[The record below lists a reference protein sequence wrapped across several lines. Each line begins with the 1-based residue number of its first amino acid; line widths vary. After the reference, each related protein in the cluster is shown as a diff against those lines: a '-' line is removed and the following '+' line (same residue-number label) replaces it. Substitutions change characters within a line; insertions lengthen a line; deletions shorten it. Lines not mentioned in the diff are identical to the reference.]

1 MFNAKQILIKYWG
14 HTNFR
19 PMQEEIIQSVLAM
32 KDTLALLPTGGG
44 KSVCFQIPCLMQ
56 DGICV
61 IISPLISLMKDQVE
75 HLKSKGLK
83 SVAIT
88 SGMSKNE
95 VDVALG
101 NCIYGNYKFLYLS
114 PERLQNKMVQE
125 RIRQMNVNLITVDEA
140 HCISEWGYD
149 FRPSYLHIAEIREVI
164 PNVPILAL
172 TATATDDIIDDIQ
185 EKLLFSEKHLLQSSF
200 VRENLSYVV
209 INTENKKTKLVKIL
223 NHFKS
228 SAIVY
233 VGSRKETKEITQL
246 LRTHNISS
254 DYYHAGLDMDIRNQ
268 KQEKWTHN
276 EIRIMVATNAF
287 GMGIDK
293 ENVRVVVHINTP
305 TSLEAYFQEAGRAG
319 RDGKLAYAIL
329 LTNKSDVIDL
339 NRFVL
344 SQFPSVQEIRDCYQ
358 KIADYFHI
366 AVDTAEGESFE
377 FDINDFC
384 ERYNLKTYKT
394 YNILKYLEK
403 EEFIKLTDSIH
414 SPSKLHFIV
423 DNTEL
428 YRFQVAN
435 VHYDSFIKLLLRSY
449 SGLFENYVTIN
460 EQTLSSRFN
469 SPPTQVVDLLEK
481 LQQLEILKYLP
492 RTNAPKLI
500 FTKNRAE
507 ASTIRI
513 SEEILEKRKK
523 LKKQKME
530 SIIAYTEN
538 STICRTQQLLE
549 YFGEENNYKCGQCDV
564 CVERNKLDISD
575 LEFEKIKKYLQNIL
589 SEKAMI
595 SSKII
600 NPITDVREEKVLKV
614 LQWLLDNGKIKL
626 TENKYSWIG

>member
-19 PMQEEIIQSVLAM
+19 PMQEEIIQSVLAT

-56 DGICV
+56 DGICIV
-61 IISPLISLMKDQVE
+61 ISPLISLMKDQVE
-75 HLKSKGLK
+75 HLKSKGIK

-164 PNVPILAL
+164 PDVPILAL
-172 TATATDDIIDDIQ
+172 TATATADIIDDIQ
-185 EKLLFSEKHLLQSSF
+185 DKLLFSEKHLLQSSF

-209 INTENKKTKLVKIL
+209 INTENKKPKLVKIL

-246 LRTHNISS
+246 LRIHNISS

-276 EIRIMVATNAF
+276 EIRVMVATNAF

-293 ENVRVVVHINTP
+293 DNVRIVVHLSTP
-305 TSLEAYFQEAGRAG
+305 TSLESYFQEAGRAG
-319 RDGKLAYAIL
+319 RDGTLAYAIL
-329 LTNKSDVIDL
+329 LTNKSDRIDL
-339 NRFVL
+339 SRFIL
-344 SQFPSVQEIRDCYQ
+344 SQFPTVQEIRDCYQ

-384 ERYNLKTYKT
+384 ERYNLKIYKT

-469 SPPTQVVDLLEK
+469 SPPTKILELLEK

-492 RTNAPKLI
+492 RTNAPKLV

-507 ASTIRI
+507 ASTLRI
-513 SEEILEKRKK
+513 SEEILEKRKQ
-523 LKKQKME
+523 LKKQKIE

-549 YFGEENNYKCGQCDV
+549 YFGEENNYKCGKCDV

-575 LEFEKIKKYLQNIL
+575 LEFEKIKKYVQNIL

-595 SSKII
+595 SSEII
-600 NPITDVREEKVLKV
+600 NTITDVREEKVLKV

-626 TENKYSWIG
+626 TENKYSWIV

>member
-507 ASTIRI
+507 VSTIRI

-595 SSKII
+595 SSEII

>member
-56 DGICV
+56 DGICI

-595 SSKII
+595 SSEII

>member
-1 MFNAKQILIKYWG
+1 MFNAKEILIKYWG

-19 PMQEEIIQSVLAM
+19 PMQEEIIESVLAK

-56 DGICV
+56 DGICIV
-61 IISPLISLMKDQVE
+61 ISPLISLMKDQVE
-75 HLKSKGLK
+75 HLKSKGIK

-88 SGMSKNE
+88 SGMSKDE

-164 PNVPILAL
+164 PDVPILAL
-172 TATATDDIIDDIQ
+172 TATATADIIDDIQ
-185 EKLLFSEKHLLQSSF
+185 DKLLFSEKHLLQSSF
-200 VRENLSYVV
+200 VREYLSYVV

-233 VGSRKETKEITQL
+233 VGSRKETKKITQL

-276 EIRIMVATNAF
+276 EIRVMVATNAF

-507 ASTIRI
+507 ASTIKI
-513 SEEILEKRKK
+513 SEEILEKRKQ

-530 SIIAYTEN
+530 SIIAYSEN
-538 STICRTQQLLE
+538 ITICRTQQLLD
-549 YFGEENNYKCGQCDV
+549 YFGEENNYKCGKCDV

-589 SEKAMI
+589 SEKEMI
-595 SSKII
+595 SSEIV
-600 NPITDVREEKVLKV
+600 NTITDVREEKIIKV
-614 LQWLLDNGKIKL
+614 LQWLIDNGQIKL
-626 TENKYSWIG
+626 MENKYSWIV

>member
-19 PMQEEIIQSVLAM
+19 PMQEEIIQSVLAT

-56 DGICV
+56 DGICIV
-61 IISPLISLMKDQVE
+61 ISPLISLMKDQVE
-75 HLKSKGLK
+75 HLKSKGIK

-164 PNVPILAL
+164 PDVPILAL
-172 TATATDDIIDDIQ
+172 TATATADIIDDIQ
-185 EKLLFSEKHLLQSSF
+185 DKLLFSEKHLLQSSF

-209 INTENKKTKLVKIL
+209 INTENKKPKLVKIL

-246 LRTHNISS
+246 LRIHNISS
-254 DYYHAGLDMDIRNQ
+254 DYYHAGLDIDIRNQ

-276 EIRIMVATNAF
+276 EIRVMVATNAF

-293 ENVRVVVHINTP
+293 DNVRIVVHLSTP
-305 TSLEAYFQEAGRAG
+305 TSLESYFQEAGRAG
-319 RDGKLAYAIL
+319 RDGTLAYAIL
-329 LTNKSDVIDL
+329 LTNKSDRIDL
-339 NRFVL
+339 SRFIL
-344 SQFPSVQEIRDCYQ
+344 SQFPTVQEIRDCYQ

-469 SPPTQVVDLLEK
+469 SPPDQILDLLEK

-492 RTNAPKLI
+492 RTNAPKLV

-507 ASTIRI
+507 ASTLRI
-513 SEEILEKRKK
+513 SEEILEKRKE

-530 SIIAYTEN
+530 SIIAYAEN

-549 YFGEENNYKCGQCDV
+549 YFGEENNYKCGKCDV

-575 LEFEKIKKYLQNIL
+575 LEFERIKK
-589 SEKAMI
+589 
-595 SSKII
+595 
-600 NPITDVREEKVLKV
+600 
-614 LQWLLDNGKIKL
+614 
-626 TENKYSWIG
+626 

>member
-19 PMQEEIIQSVLAM
+19 PMQEEIIQSVLAT

-56 DGICV
+56 DGICIV
-61 IISPLISLMKDQVE
+61 ISPLISLMKDQVE
-75 HLKSKGLK
+75 HLKSKGIK

-164 PNVPILAL
+164 PDVPILAL
-172 TATATDDIIDDIQ
+172 TATATADIIDDIQ
-185 EKLLFSEKHLLQSSF
+185 DKLLFSEKHLLQSSF

-209 INTENKKTKLVKIL
+209 INTENKKPKLVKIL

-246 LRTHNISS
+246 LRIHNISS

-276 EIRIMVATNAF
+276 EIRVMVATNAF

-293 ENVRVVVHINTP
+293 DNVRIVVHLSTP
-305 TSLEAYFQEAGRAG
+305 TSLESYFQEAGRAG
-319 RDGKLAYAIL
+319 RDGTLAYAIL
-329 LTNKSDVIDL
+329 LTNKSDRIDL
-339 NRFVL
+339 SRFIL
-344 SQFPSVQEIRDCYQ
+344 SQFPTVQEIRDCYQ

-384 ERYNLKTYKT
+384 ERYNLKIYKT

-469 SPPTQVVDLLEK
+469 SPPDQILDLLEK

-492 RTNAPKLI
+492 RTNAPKLV

-507 ASTIRI
+507 ASTLRI
-513 SEEILEKRKK
+513 SEEILEKRKE

-530 SIIAYTEN
+530 SIIAYAEN

-549 YFGEENNYKCGQCDV
+549 YFGEENNYKCGKCDV

-595 SSKII
+595 SSEII
-600 NPITDVREEKVLKV
+600 NTITDGREEKVLKV

-626 TENKYSWIG
+626 TENKYSWIV

>member
-1 MFNAKQILIKYWG
+1 MFNAKEILIKYWG

-19 PMQEEIIQSVLAM
+19 PMQEEIIQSVLAK

-56 DGICV
+56 DGICIV
-61 IISPLISLMKDQVE
+61 ISPLISLMKDQVE
-75 HLKSKGLK
+75 HLKSKGIK

-88 SGMSKNE
+88 SGMSKDE

-164 PNVPILAL
+164 PDVPILAL
-172 TATATDDIIDDIQ
+172 TATATADIIDDIQ
-185 EKLLFSEKHLLQSSF
+185 DKLLFSEKHLLQSSF
-200 VRENLSYVV
+200 VREYLSYVV

-233 VGSRKETKEITQL
+233 VGSRKETKKITQL

-276 EIRIMVATNAF
+276 EIRVMVATNAF

-394 YNILKYLEK
+394 YIILKYLEK

-513 SEEILEKRKK
+513 SEEILEKRKQ

-530 SIIAYTEN
+530 SIIAYSEN
-538 STICRTQQLLE
+538 ITICRTQQLLD
-549 YFGEENNYKCGQCDV
+549 YFGEENNYKCGKCDV

-589 SEKAMI
+589 SEKEMI
-595 SSKII
+595 SSEIV
-600 NPITDVREEKVLKV
+600 NTITDVREEKIIKV
-614 LQWLLDNGKIKL
+614 LQWLIDNGQIKL
-626 TENKYSWIG
+626 MENKYSWIV

>member
-19 PMQEEIIQSVLAM
+19 PMQEEIIQSVLAT

-56 DGICV
+56 DGICIV
-61 IISPLISLMKDQVE
+61 ISPLISLMKDQVE
-75 HLKSKGLK
+75 HLKSKGIK

-149 FRPSYLHIAEIREVI
+149 FRPSYLHIAEIRAVI
-164 PNVPILAL
+164 PDVPILAL
-172 TATATDDIIDDIQ
+172 TATATADIIDDIQ
-185 EKLLFSEKHLLQSSF
+185 DKLLFSEKHLLQSSF

-276 EIRIMVATNAF
+276 EIRVMVATNAF

-319 RDGKLAYAIL
+319 RDGTLAYAIL
-329 LTNKSDVIDL
+329 LTNKSDRIDL
-339 NRFVL
+339 SRFIL
-344 SQFPSVQEIRDCYQ
+344 SQFPTVQEIRDCYQ

-384 ERYNLKTYKT
+384 KRYNLKIYKT

-513 SEEILEKRKK
+513 SEEILEKRKE
-523 LKKQKME
+523 LKKQKIE
-530 SIIAYTEN
+530 SIIAYAEN

-549 YFGEENNYKCGQCDV
+549 YFGEENNYKCGKCDV

-595 SSKII
+595 SSEII
-600 NPITDVREEKVLKV
+600 NTITDVREEKVLKV

-626 TENKYSWIG
+626 TENKYSWIV

>member
-19 PMQEEIIQSVLAM
+19 PMQEEIIQSVLAT

-56 DGICV
+56 DGICIV
-61 IISPLISLMKDQVE
+61 ISPLISLMKDQVE
-75 HLKSKGLK
+75 HLKSKGIK

-164 PNVPILAL
+164 PDVPILAL
-172 TATATDDIIDDIQ
+172 TATATADIIDDIQ
-185 EKLLFSEKHLLQSSF
+185 DKLLFSEKHLLQSSF

-209 INTENKKTKLVKIL
+209 INTENKKPKLVKIL

-276 EIRIMVATNAF
+276 EIRVMVATNAF

-293 ENVRVVVHINTP
+293 DNVRIVVHLSTP
-305 TSLEAYFQEAGRAG
+305 TSLESYFQEAGRAG
-319 RDGKLAYAIL
+319 RDGTLAYAIL
-329 LTNKSDVIDL
+329 LTNKSDRIDL
-339 NRFVL
+339 SRFIL
-344 SQFPSVQEIRDCYQ
+344 SQFPTVQEIRDCYQ

-384 ERYNLKTYKT
+384 ERYNLKIYKT

-469 SPPTQVVDLLEK
+469 SPPDQILDLLEK

-492 RTNAPKLI
+492 RTNAPKLV

-507 ASTIRI
+507 ASTLRI
-513 SEEILEKRKK
+513 SEEILEKRKE

-530 SIIAYTEN
+530 SIIAYAEN

-549 YFGEENNYKCGQCDV
+549 YFGEENNYKCGKCDV
-564 CVERNKLDISD
+564 CVERNKLEISD

-595 SSKII
+595 SSEII
-600 NPITDVREEKVLKV
+600 NTITDVREEKVLKV

-626 TENKYSWIG
+626 TENKYSWIV

>member
-1 MFNAKQILIKYWG
+1 MFNAKEILIKYWG

-19 PMQEEIIQSVLAM
+19 PMQEEIIQSVLAK

-56 DGICV
+56 DGICIV
-61 IISPLISLMKDQVE
+61 ISPLISLMKDQVE
-75 HLKSKGLK
+75 HLKSKGIK

-88 SGMSKNE
+88 SGMSKDE

-164 PNVPILAL
+164 PDVPILAL
-172 TATATDDIIDDIQ
+172 TATATADIIDDIQ
-185 EKLLFSEKHLLQSSF
+185 DKLLFSEKHLLQSSF
-200 VRENLSYVV
+200 VREYLSYVV

-233 VGSRKETKEITQL
+233 VGSRKETKKITQL

-276 EIRIMVATNAF
+276 EIRVMVATNAF

-394 YNILKYLEK
+394 YIILKYLEK

-428 YRFQVAN
+428 YHFQVAN

-507 ASTIRI
+507 ASTIKI
-513 SEEILEKRKK
+513 SEEILEKRKQ

-530 SIIAYTEN
+530 SIIAYSEN
-538 STICRTQQLLE
+538 ITICRTQQLLD
-549 YFGEENNYKCGQCDV
+549 YFGEENNYKCGKCDV

-589 SEKAMI
+589 SEKEMI
-595 SSKII
+595 SSEIV
-600 NPITDVREEKVLKV
+600 NTITDVREEKIIKV
-614 LQWLLDNGKIKL
+614 LQWLIDNGQIKL
-626 TENKYSWIG
+626 MENKYSWIV

>member
-19 PMQEEIIQSVLAM
+19 PMQEEIIQSVLAT

-56 DGICV
+56 DGICIV
-61 IISPLISLMKDQVE
+61 ISPLISLMKDQVE
-75 HLKSKGLK
+75 HLKSKGIK

-164 PNVPILAL
+164 PDVPILAL
-172 TATATDDIIDDIQ
+172 TATATADIIDDIQ
-185 EKLLFSEKHLLQSSF
+185 DKLLFSEKHLLQSSF

-209 INTENKKTKLVKIL
+209 INTENKKPKLVKIL

-246 LRTHNISS
+246 LRIHNISS

-276 EIRIMVATNAF
+276 EIRVMVATNAF

-293 ENVRVVVHINTP
+293 DNVRIVVHLSTP
-305 TSLEAYFQEAGRAG
+305 TSLESYFQEAGRAG
-319 RDGKLAYAIL
+319 RDGTLAYAIL
-329 LTNKSDVIDL
+329 LTNKSDRIDL
-339 NRFVL
+339 SRFIL
-344 SQFPSVQEIRDCYQ
+344 SQFPTVQEIRDCYQ

-384 ERYNLKTYKT
+384 ERYNLKIYKT

-469 SPPTQVVDLLEK
+469 SPPDQILDLLEK

-492 RTNAPKLI
+492 RTNAPKLV

-507 ASTIRI
+507 ASTLRI
-513 SEEILEKRKK
+513 SEEILEKRKE

-530 SIIAYTEN
+530 SIIAYAEN
-538 STICRTQQLLE
+538 STICRTLFFCLE
-549 YFGEENNYKCGQCDV
+549 YSNNFHFQKPSPGNQFRTSKK
-564 CVERNKLDISD
+564 RN
-575 LEFEKIKKYLQNIL
+575 YLFYELN
-589 SEKAMI
+589 AA
-595 SSKII
+595 
-600 NPITDVREEKVLKV
+600 
-614 LQWLLDNGKIKL
+614 
-626 TENKYSWIG
+626 

>member
-19 PMQEEIIQSVLAM
+19 PMQEEIIQSVLAT

-56 DGICV
+56 DGICIV
-61 IISPLISLMKDQVE
+61 ISPLISLMKDQVE
-75 HLKSKGLK
+75 HLKSKGIK

-164 PNVPILAL
+164 PDVPILAL
-172 TATATDDIIDDIQ
+172 TATATADIIDDIQ
-185 EKLLFSEKHLLQSSF
+185 DKLLFSEKHLLQSSF

-276 EIRIMVATNAF
+276 EIRVMVATNAF

-513 SEEILEKRKK
+513 SEEILEKRKQ

-530 SIIAYTEN
+530 SIIAYSEN
-538 STICRTQQLLE
+538 ITICRTQQLLD
-549 YFGEENNYKCGQCDV
+549 YFGEENNYKCGKCDV

-589 SEKAMI
+589 SEKEMI
-595 SSKII
+595 SSEIV
-600 NPITDVREEKVLKV
+600 NTITDVREEKIIKV
-614 LQWLLDNGKIKL
+614 LQWLIDNGQIKL
-626 TENKYSWIG
+626 MENKYSWIV

>member
-19 PMQEEIIQSVLAM
+19 PMQEEIIQSVLAT

-56 DGICV
+56 AGICIV
-61 IISPLISLMKDQVE
+61 ISPLISLMKDQVE
-75 HLKSKGLK
+75 HLKSKGIK

-164 PNVPILAL
+164 PDVPILAL
-172 TATATDDIIDDIQ
+172 TATATADIIDDIQ
-185 EKLLFSEKHLLQSSF
+185 DKLLFSEKHLLQSSF
-200 VRENLSYVV
+200 VREYLSYVV

-276 EIRIMVATNAF
+276 EIRVMVATNAF

-513 SEEILEKRKK
+513 SEELLEKRKQ

-530 SIIAYTEN
+530 SIIAYSEN
-538 STICRTQQLLE
+538 ITICRTQQLLD
-549 YFGEENNYKCGQCDV
+549 YFGEENNYKCGKCDV

-589 SEKAMI
+589 SEKEMI
-595 SSKII
+595 SSEIV
-600 NPITDVREEKVLKV
+600 NTITDVREEKIIKV
-614 LQWLLDNGKIKL
+614 LQWLIDNGQIKL
-626 TENKYSWIG
+626 MENKYSWIV

>member
-1 MFNAKQILIKYWG
+1 MFNAKEILIKYWG

-19 PMQEEIIQSVLAM
+19 PMQEEIIQSVLAK

-56 DGICV
+56 DGICIV
-61 IISPLISLMKDQVE
+61 ISPLISLMKDQVE
-75 HLKSKGLK
+75 HLKSKGIK

-88 SGMSKNE
+88 SGMSKDE

-164 PNVPILAL
+164 PDVPILAL
-172 TATATDDIIDDIQ
+172 TATATADIIDDIQ
-185 EKLLFSEKHLLQSSF
+185 DKLLFSEKHLLQSSF
-200 VRENLSYVV
+200 VREYLSYVV

-233 VGSRKETKEITQL
+233 VGSRKETKKITQL

-276 EIRIMVATNAF
+276 EIRVMVATNAF

-507 ASTIRI
+507 ASTIKI
-513 SEEILEKRKK
+513 SEEILEKRKQ

-530 SIIAYTEN
+530 SIIAYSEN
-538 STICRTQQLLE
+538 ITICRTQQLLD
-549 YFGEENNYKCGQCDV
+549 YFGEENNYKCGKCDV

-589 SEKAMI
+589 SEKEMI
-595 SSKII
+595 SSEIV
-600 NPITDVREEKVLKV
+600 NTITDVREEKIIKV
-614 LQWLLDNGKIKL
+614 LQWLIDNGQIKL
-626 TENKYSWIG
+626 MENKYSWIV

>member
-19 PMQEEIIQSVLAM
+19 PMQEEIIQSVLAT

-56 DGICV
+56 DGICIV
-61 IISPLISLMKDQVE
+61 ISPLISLMKDQVE
-75 HLKSKGLK
+75 HLKSKGIK

-164 PNVPILAL
+164 PDVPILAL
-172 TATATDDIIDDIQ
+172 TATATADIIDDIQ
-185 EKLLFSEKHLLQSSF
+185 DKLLFSEKHLLQSSF

-276 EIRIMVATNAF
+276 EIRVMVATNAF

-293 ENVRVVVHINTP
+293 DNVRVVVHINTP

-319 RDGKLAYAIL
+319 RDGTLAYAIL
-329 LTNKSDVIDL
+329 LTNKSDRIDL
-339 NRFVL
+339 SRFIL
-344 SQFPSVQEIRDCYQ
+344 SQFPTVQEIRDCYQ

-394 YNILKYLEK
+394 YNILKYLQK

-469 SPPTQVVDLLEK
+469 SPPTQVMDLLEK

-513 SEEILEKRKK
+513 SEEILKKRKE

-530 SIIAYTEN
+530 SIIAYAEN

-549 YFGEENNYKCGQCDV
+549 YFGEENNYKCGKCDV
-564 CVERNKLDISD
+564 CVERKKLDISD

-595 SSKII
+595 SSEII
-600 NPITDVREEKVLKV
+600 NIITDVREEKVLKV

-626 TENKYSWIG
+626 TENKYSWIV

>member
-19 PMQEEIIQSVLAM
+19 PMQEEIIQSVLAK

-56 DGICV
+56 DGICIV
-61 IISPLISLMKDQVE
+61 VSPLISLMKDQVE
-75 HLKSKGLK
+75 HLKSKGIK

-88 SGMSKNE
+88 SGMSKDE

-125 RIRQMNVNLITVDEA
+125 RIRQMNVDLITVDEA

-164 PNVPILAL
+164 PNTPILAL
-172 TATATDDIIDDIQ
+172 TATATSDIIDDIQ
-185 EKLLFSEKHLLQSSF
+185 DKLLFNEKHLLQSSF
-200 VRENLSYVV
+200 IRENLSYVV
-209 INTENKKTKLVKIL
+209 INTENKKNKLIKIIK
-223 NHFKS
+223 HFKS

-233 VGSRKETKEITQL
+233 VGSRKETKGITQL
-246 LRTHNISS
+246 LRNNNIAS

-276 EIRIMVATNAF
+276 EIRVMVATNAF

-293 ENVRVVVHINTP
+293 DNVRIVVHLSTP

-319 RDGKLAYAIL
+319 RDGTLAYAIL
-329 LTNKSDVIDL
+329 LTNKSDRIDL
-339 NRFVL
+339 SRFIL
-344 SQFPSVQEIRDCYQ
+344 SQFPTVQEIRDCYQ

-377 FDINDFC
+377 FDINNFC

-403 EEFIKLTDSIH
+403 EELIKLTDSIH

-469 SPPTQVVDLLEK
+469 SPPTKILELLEK

-492 RTNAPKLI
+492 RTNAPKLV

-507 ASTIRI
+507 ASTLRI
-513 SEEILEKRKK
+513 SEEILEKRKQ

-530 SIIAYTEN
+530 SIIAYSEN
-538 STICRTQQLLE
+538 ITICRTQQLLD
-549 YFGEENNYKCGQCDV
+549 YFGEENNFRCGKCDV

-575 LEFEKIKKYLQNIL
+575 LEFEKIKKSLENIL
-589 SEKAMI
+589 SEKEMI
-595 SSKII
+595 SSEIV
-600 NPITDVREEKVLKV
+600 NRITDVREEKIIKV
-614 LQWLLDNGKIKL
+614 LQWLIDNGQIKL
-626 TENKYSWIG
+626 MENKYSWIV

>member
-19 PMQEEIIQSVLAM
+19 PMQEEIIQSVLAT

-56 DGICV
+56 AGICIV
-61 IISPLISLMKDQVE
+61 ISPLISLMKDQVE
-75 HLKSKGLK
+75 HLKSKGIK

-164 PNVPILAL
+164 PDVPILAL
-172 TATATDDIIDDIQ
+172 TATATADIIDDIQ
-185 EKLLFSEKHLLQSSF
+185 DKLLFSEKHLLQSSF

-276 EIRIMVATNAF
+276 EIRVMVATNAF

-339 NRFVL
+339 NHFVL

-384 ERYNLKTYKT
+384 ERYNLKIYKT

-513 SEEILEKRKK
+513 SEEILEKRKQ

-530 SIIAYTEN
+530 SIIAYSEN
-538 STICRTQQLLE
+538 ITICRTQQLLD
-549 YFGEENNYKCGQCDV
+549 YFGEENNYKCGKCDV

-589 SEKAMI
+589 SEKEMI
-595 SSKII
+595 SSEIV
-600 NPITDVREEKVLKV
+600 NTITDVREEKIIKV
-614 LQWLLDNGKIKL
+614 LQWLIDNGQIKL
-626 TENKYSWIG
+626 MENKYSWIV

>member
-19 PMQEEIIQSVLAM
+19 PMQEEIIQSVLAT

-56 DGICV
+56 DGICIV
-61 IISPLISLMKDQVE
+61 ISPLISLMKDQVG
-75 HLKSKGLK
+75 HLKSKGIK

-164 PNVPILAL
+164 PDVPILAL
-172 TATATDDIIDDIQ
+172 TATATADIIDDIQ
-185 EKLLFSEKHLLQSSF
+185 DKLLFSEKHLLQSSF

-209 INTENKKTKLVKIL
+209 INTENKKPKLVKIL

-246 LRTHNISS
+246 LRIHNISS

-276 EIRIMVATNAF
+276 EIRVMVATNAF

-293 ENVRVVVHINTP
+293 DNVRIVVHLSTP
-305 TSLEAYFQEAGRAG
+305 TSLESYFQEAGRAG
-319 RDGKLAYAIL
+319 RDGTLAYAIL
-329 LTNKSDVIDL
+329 LTNKSDRIDL
-339 NRFVL
+339 SRFIL
-344 SQFPSVQEIRDCYQ
+344 SQFPTVQEIRDCYQ

-384 ERYNLKTYKT
+384 ERYNLKIYKT

-469 SPPTQVVDLLEK
+469 SPPDQILDLLEK

-492 RTNAPKLI
+492 RTNAPKLV

-507 ASTIRI
+507 ASTLRI
-513 SEEILEKRKK
+513 SEEILEKRKE

-530 SIIAYTEN
+530 SIIAYAEN

-549 YFGEENNYKCGQCDV
+549 YFGEENNYKCGKCDV

-595 SSKII
+595 SSEII
-600 NPITDVREEKVLKV
+600 NTITDVREEKVLKV

-626 TENKYSWIG
+626 TENKYSWIV

>member
-1 MFNAKQILIKYWG
+1 
-14 HTNFR
+14 
-19 PMQEEIIQSVLAM
+19 
-32 KDTLALLPTGGG
+32 
-44 KSVCFQIPCLMQ
+44 
-56 DGICV
+56 
-61 IISPLISLMKDQVE
+61 
-75 HLKSKGLK
+75 
-83 SVAIT
+83 
-88 SGMSKNE
+88 
-95 VDVALG
+95 
-101 NCIYGNYKFLYLS
+101 
-114 PERLQNKMVQE
+114 MVQE

-164 PNVPILAL
+164 PDVPILAL
-172 TATATDDIIDDIQ
+172 TATATADIIDDIQ
-185 EKLLFSEKHLLQSSF
+185 DKLLFSEKHLLQSSF

-209 INTENKKTKLVKIL
+209 INTENKKPKLVKIL

-246 LRTHNISS
+246 LRIHNISS

-276 EIRIMVATNAF
+276 EIRVMVATNAF

-293 ENVRVVVHINTP
+293 DNVRIVVHLSTP

-319 RDGKLAYAIL
+319 RDGTLAYAIL
-329 LTNKSDVIDL
+329 LTNKSDRIDL
-339 NRFVL
+339 SRFIL
-344 SQFPSVQEIRDCYQ
+344 SQFPTVQEIRDCYQ
-358 KIADYFHI
+358 NIADYFHI
-366 AVDTAEGESFE
+366 AVDTAEGEGFE
-377 FDINDFC
+377 FDINNFC
-384 ERYNLKTYKT
+384 ERYNLNTYKT

-435 VHYDSFIKLLLRSY
+435 MHYDSFIKLLLRSY

-469 SPPTQVVDLLEK
+469 SPPDQILDLLEK

-492 RTNAPKLI
+492 RTNAPKLV

-507 ASTIRI
+507 ASTLRI
-513 SEEILEKRKK
+513 SEEILEKRKE

-530 SIIAYTEN
+530 SIIAYAEN

-549 YFGEENNYKCGQCDV
+549 YFGEENNYKCGKCDV

-595 SSKII
+595 SSEII
-600 NPITDVREEKVLKV
+600 NTITDVREEKVLKV
-614 LQWLLDNGKIKL
+614 LQWLLDNGKVKL
-626 TENKYSWIG
+626 TENKYSWIV

>member
-56 DGICV
+56 DGICI

-384 ERYNLKTYKT
+384 EKYNLKTYKT

-575 LEFEKIKKYLQNIL
+575 LEFEKIKKYLQTIL

>member
-287 GMGIDK
+287 GLGIDK

-377 FDINDFC
+377 FEINDFC

-595 SSKII
+595 SSEII

>member
-19 PMQEEIIQSVLAM
+19 PMQEEIIQSVLAT

-56 DGICV
+56 DGICIV
-61 IISPLISLMKDQVE
+61 ISPLISLMKDQVE
-75 HLKSKGLK
+75 HLKSKGIK

-164 PNVPILAL
+164 PDVPILAL
-172 TATATDDIIDDIQ
+172 TATATADIIDDIQ
-185 EKLLFSEKHLLQSSF
+185 DKLLFSEKHLLQSSF

-209 INTENKKTKLVKIL
+209 INTENKKPKLVKIL

-246 LRTHNISS
+246 LRIHNISS

-276 EIRIMVATNAF
+276 EIRVMVATNAF

-293 ENVRVVVHINTP
+293 DNVRIVVHLSTP
-305 TSLEAYFQEAGRAG
+305 TSLESYFQEAGRAG
-319 RDGKLAYAIL
+319 RDGTLAYAIL
-329 LTNKSDVIDL
+329 LTNKSDRIDL
-339 NRFVL
+339 SRFIL
-344 SQFPSVQEIRDCYQ
+344 SQFPTVQEIRDCYQ

-384 ERYNLKTYKT
+384 ERYNLKIYKT

-469 SPPTQVVDLLEK
+469 SPPDQILDLLEK

-492 RTNAPKLI
+492 RTNAPKLV

-507 ASTIRI
+507 ASTLRI
-513 SEEILEKRKK
+513 SEEILEKRKE

-530 SIIAYTEN
+530 SIIAYAEN

-549 YFGEENNYKCGQCDV
+549 YFGEENNYKCGKCDV
-564 CVERNKLDISD
+564 CVERNKLEISD

-595 SSKII
+595 SSEII
-600 NPITDVREEKVLKV
+600 NTITDVREEKVLKV

-626 TENKYSWIG
+626 TENKYSWIV

>member
-1 MFNAKQILIKYWG
+1 
-14 HTNFR
+14 
-19 PMQEEIIQSVLAM
+19 
-32 KDTLALLPTGGG
+32 
-44 KSVCFQIPCLMQ
+44 MQ
-56 DGICV
+56 DGICIV
-61 IISPLISLMKDQVE
+61 ISPLISLMKDQVE
-75 HLKSKGLK
+75 HLKSKGIK

-164 PNVPILAL
+164 PDVPILAL
-172 TATATDDIIDDIQ
+172 TATATADIIDDIQ
-185 EKLLFSEKHLLQSSF
+185 DKLLFSEKHLLQSSF

-209 INTENKKTKLVKIL
+209 INTENKKPKLVKIL

-246 LRTHNISS
+246 LRIHNISS

-276 EIRIMVATNAF
+276 EIRVMVATNAF

-293 ENVRVVVHINTP
+293 DNVRIVVHLSTP
-305 TSLEAYFQEAGRAG
+305 TSLESYFQEAGRAG
-319 RDGKLAYAIL
+319 RDGTLAYAIL
-329 LTNKSDVIDL
+329 LTNKSDRIDL
-339 NRFVL
+339 SRFIL
-344 SQFPSVQEIRDCYQ
+344 SQFPTVQEIRDCYQ

-384 ERYNLKTYKT
+384 ERYNLKIYKT

-469 SPPTQVVDLLEK
+469 SPPDQILDLLEK

-492 RTNAPKLI
+492 RTNAPKLV

-507 ASTIRI
+507 ASTLRI
-513 SEEILEKRKK
+513 SEEILEKRKE

-530 SIIAYTEN
+530 SIIAYAEN

-549 YFGEENNYKCGQCDV
+549 YFGEENNYKCGKCDV

-595 SSKII
+595 SSEII
-600 NPITDVREEKVLKV
+600 NTITDVREEKVLKV

-626 TENKYSWIG
+626 TENKYSWIV

>member
-19 PMQEEIIQSVLAM
+19 PMQEEIIQSVLAK

-56 DGICV
+56 DGICIV
-61 IISPLISLMKDQVE
+61 ISPLISLMKDQVE
-75 HLKSKGLK
+75 HLKSKGIK

-88 SGMSKNE
+88 SGMSKDE

-164 PNVPILAL
+164 PDVPILAL
-172 TATATDDIIDDIQ
+172 TATATADIIDDIQ
-185 EKLLFSEKHLLQSSF
+185 DKLLFSEKHLLQSSF
-200 VRENLSYVV
+200 VREYLSYVV

-233 VGSRKETKEITQL
+233 VGSRKETKKITQL

-276 EIRIMVATNAF
+276 EIRVMVATNAF

-394 YNILKYLEK
+394 YIILKYLEK

-428 YRFQVAN
+428 YHFQVAN
-435 VHYDSFIKLLLRSY
+435 VQDRKS
-449 SGLFENYVTIN
+449 
-460 EQTLSSRFN
+460 
-469 SPPTQVVDLLEK
+469 VV
-481 LQQLEILKYLP
+481 
-492 RTNAPKLI
+492 
-500 FTKNRAE
+500 
-507 ASTIRI
+507 
-513 SEEILEKRKK
+513 
-523 LKKQKME
+523 
-530 SIIAYTEN
+530 
-538 STICRTQQLLE
+538 
-549 YFGEENNYKCGQCDV
+549 
-564 CVERNKLDISD
+564 
-575 LEFEKIKKYLQNIL
+575 
-589 SEKAMI
+589 
-595 SSKII
+595 
-600 NPITDVREEKVLKV
+600 
-614 LQWLLDNGKIKL
+614 
-626 TENKYSWIG
+626 

>member
-1 MFNAKQILIKYWG
+1 MFDAKQILIKYWG
-14 HTNFR
+14 HTHFR
-19 PMQEEIIQSVLAM
+19 PLQEEIIQSALGG

-44 KSVCFQIPCLMQ
+44 KSICFQIPSLMQ
-56 DGICV
+56 DGICIV
-61 IISPLISLMKDQVE
+61 ISPLIALMKDQVQ
-75 HLKSKGLK
+75 HLKSKGIK

-88 SGMSKNE
+88 SGLSKDE

-114 PERLQNKMVQE
+114 PERLQSKMVQE

-140 HCISEWGYD
+140 HCIAEWGYD

-164 PNVPILAL
+164 PNAPILAL
-172 TATATDDIIDDIQ
+172 TATATSDIIDDIQ
-185 EKLLFSEKHLLQSSF
+185 EKLLFKEKHLLQSSF

-209 INTENKKTKLVKIL
+209 INVEDKKTKLLKIL

-233 VGSRKETKEITQL
+233 ASSRKKTKEITIF
-246 LRTHNISS
+246 LRNNSISS
-254 DYYHAGLDMDIRNQ
+254 DYYHGGLDMEIRNQ
-268 KQEKWTHN
+268 KQEKWTN
-276 EIRIMVATNAF
+276 GQIRVMVATNAF

-293 ENVRVVVHINTP
+293 DDVRVVVHMNTP

-319 RDGKLAYAIL
+319 REGKLAYAIL
-329 LTNKSDVIDL
+329 ISNKSDRIDL
-339 NRFVL
+339 SKFIL
-344 SQFPSVQEIRDCYQ
+344 SQFPSVQEIRECYQ

-366 AVDTAEGESFE
+366 AVDTAEGESFK

-414 SPSKLHFIV
+414 SPSKLHFTV
-423 DNTEL
+423 DNSEL

-460 EQTLSSRFN
+460 EQTLASRYN
-469 SPPTQVVDLLEK
+469 STSTKVLDMLEK
-481 LQQLEILKYLP
+481 LQQLEILKYVP
-492 RTNAPKLI
+492 RTNTPKLI

-507 ASTIRI
+507 SSTIRI
-513 SEEILEKRKK
+513 SEEK
-523 LKKQKME
+523 LKNRKQLKVTKME
-530 SIIAYTEN
+530 SVITYTEN
-538 STICRTQQLLE
+538 NTVCRTQQLLS
-549 YFGEENNYKCGQCDV
+549 YFGEENNFKCGKCDI
-564 CVERNKLDISD
+564 CVERRKIDLSD
-575 LEFEKIKKYLQNIL
+575 LDFKNIQTKIKDLLLKKESTSI
-589 SEKAMI
+589 E
-595 SSKII
+595 II
-600 NPITDVREEKVLKV
+600 NGITNSREKKILKV
-614 LQWLLDNGKIKL
+614 LQWLSDNGKVKL
-626 TENKYSWIG
+626 TENKYSWIA

>member
-19 PMQEEIIQSVLAM
+19 PMQEEIIQSVLAT

-56 DGICV
+56 DGICIV
-61 IISPLISLMKDQVE
+61 ISPLISLMKDQVE
-75 HLKSKGLK
+75 HLKSKGIK

-164 PNVPILAL
+164 PDVPILAL
-172 TATATDDIIDDIQ
+172 TATATADIIDDIQ
-185 EKLLFSEKHLLQSSF
+185 DKLLFSEKHLLQSSF

-254 DYYHAGLDMDIRNQ
+254 DYYHAGLDMHVRNQ

-276 EIRIMVATNAF
+276 EIRVMVATNAF

-319 RDGKLAYAIL
+319 RDGTLAYAIL
-329 LTNKSDVIDL
+329 LTNKSDRIDL
-339 NRFVL
+339 SRFIL
-344 SQFPSVQEIRDCYQ
+344 SQFPTVQEIRDCYQ

-394 YNILKYLEK
+394 YNILKYLQK

-469 SPPTQVVDLLEK
+469 SPPTQVMDLLEK

-513 SEEILEKRKK
+513 SEEILEKRKD
-523 LKKQKME
+523 LKTQKME
-530 SIIAYTEN
+530 SIIAYAEN

-549 YFGEENNYKCGQCDV
+549 YFGEENNYKCGKCDV
-564 CVERNKLDISD
+564 CVERKKLDISD

-595 SSKII
+595 SSEII
-600 NPITDVREEKVLKV
+600 NIITDVREEKVLKV

-626 TENKYSWIG
+626 TENKYSWIV